1 MSDRILKI
9 GATRIV
15 EDASKSALDNS
26 AIRDLLK
33 SIYPEIAVATLI
45 ACFHSFQRLDIPQKQ
60 SCCSCGRS
68 RR

>member
-33 SIYPEIAVATLI
+33 SIYP
-45 ACFHSFQRLDIPQKQ
+45 
-60 SCCSCGRS
+60 
-68 RR
+68 